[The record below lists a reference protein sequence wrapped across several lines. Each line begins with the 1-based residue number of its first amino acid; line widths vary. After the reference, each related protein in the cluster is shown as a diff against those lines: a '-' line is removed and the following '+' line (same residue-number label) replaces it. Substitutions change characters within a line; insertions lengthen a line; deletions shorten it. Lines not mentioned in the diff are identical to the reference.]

1 MPENLKEKNPA
12 ATEVPAGDRDGPGEE
27 RGTEELEKD
36 IKGGGGDKMDLLSNE
51 ERPSSRK
58 TNENMWTLV

>member
-1 MPENLKEKNPA
+1 MWSDNMPENLKEKNPA

-36 IKGGGGDKMDLLSNE
+36 IKGGGG
-51 ERPSSRK
+51 
-58 TNENMWTLV
+58 